1 MNEGS
6 YNFDPFFRKTLGLL
20 NTGRVI
26 VTDRLHGSIF
36 AFLMNKPH
44 VIIDQ
49 SYNKITNTREVAFGV
64 STSCSDNKKLRYE
77 KASSLEEAV
86 SIASDMLN
94 TYF

>member
-44 VIIDQ
+44 VILDQ

-64 STSCSDNKKLRYE
+64 SPSCSDKKKLRYE